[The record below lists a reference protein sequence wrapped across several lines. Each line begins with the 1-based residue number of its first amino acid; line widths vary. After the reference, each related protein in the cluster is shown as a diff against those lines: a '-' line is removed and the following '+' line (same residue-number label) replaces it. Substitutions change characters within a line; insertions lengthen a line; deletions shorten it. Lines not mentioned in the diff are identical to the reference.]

1 MAVWWRA
8 VNLEMTDEEMSLPR
22 TEPASR
28 ASRAQMLLAYR
39 ATPSFFAVRQSL
51 GVAKET
57 KPWPSPALC
66 LAAVGHRVPLT
77 RHRRAPARCAV

>member
-1 MAVWWRA
+1 MAAWWRA

-39 ATPSFFAVRQSL
+39 AAPSFFAVRQRL

-57 KPWPSPALC
+57 N
-66 LAAVGHRVPLT
+66 
-77 RHRRAPARCAV
+77 